1 VPVVPPEFQP
11 GTGFSILTSSENSP
25 VVRTDCPTNS
35 LILRLY
41 DDQLT
46 RVREALDRQLDL
58 TPHQVKIESRIENLN
73 RDDLFAMGVQWGGG
87 GLLGVNSRTVVVG
100 RGFTSNQTSTTGIG
114 TSGIGSNQ
122 INPNLNLGSVIPVDP
137 ATGLGTAGNLVNLPI
152 GTLLESSVPAGGGG
166 IAFGIVGSR
175 LNLNLALEALK
186 SQDRS
191 QTLARPEAVVAENQ
205 KALMS
210 LGEQIPYATVSAA
223 GTQVQ
228 FKDALLQLEV
238 IPTVICRDEAQ
249 AAKNGG
255 LYKLKMAVLVTNN
268 SRGPTVNFG
277 TQLGSPPAIDTQ
289 KVQTEMAMM
298 EGQRLVIGGVHRII
312 SRIQDRKVP
321 LFGDIPVIGWLF
333 KQKATDDA
341 KRELVIF
348 LTPTVISTEAP
359 ALTPAC
365 PAPAPTRAMAK

>member
-1 VPVVPPEFQP
+1 
-11 GTGFSILTSSENSP
+11 
-25 VVRTDCPTNS
+25 
-35 LILRLY
+35 
-41 DDQLT
+41 
-46 RVREALDRQLDL
+46 
-58 TPHQVKIESRIENLN
+58 
-73 RDDLFAMGVQWGGG
+73 
-87 GLLGVNSRTVVVG
+87 
-100 RGFTSNQTSTTGIG
+100 
-114 TSGIGSNQ
+114 
-122 INPNLNLGSVIPVDP
+122 
-137 ATGLGTAGNLVNLPI
+137 
-152 GTLLESSVPAGGGG
+152 
-166 IAFGIVGSR
+166 
-175 LNLNLALEALK
+175 
-186 SQDRS
+186 
-191 QTLARPEAVVAENQ
+191 AVVAENQ

-238 IPTVICRDEAQ
+238 IPTVICRDEVQ
-249 AAKNGG
+249 GAKNGG
-255 LYKLKMAVLVTNN
+255 FYKLKMAVLVTNN

-298 EGQRLVIGGVHRII
+298 EGQRLVIGGVHRTIN
-312 SRIQDRKVP
+312 RIQDRKVP